1 MQRGIEFLSDSQSQ
15 ITFISKRP
23 LCHERQGSEQAT
35 FLLCLNCHNVVGVCY
50 INKNICVG
58 SLNSRLL
65 EQYDHLQD
73 TVTVSPKKLS
83 NVKKLGR
90 WIDMWSQVKIIVG

>member
-1 MQRGIEFLSDSQSQ
+1 MLYLQ
-15 ITFISKRP
+15 K
-23 LCHERQGSEQAT
+23 
-35 FLLCLNCHNVVGVCY
+35 
-50 INKNICVG
+50 ICVG

-83 NVKKLGR
+83 NVQKLGR
-90 WIDMWSQVKIIVG
+90 WTDMWS